1 VSRVDFKLVAACVG
15 LAVLCSIGG
24 GLAISTIGTGWGGLA
39 AVLGLSVTCAV
50 VLNLVFHQR
59 ASSQQRLILDRVAQ
73 VVGDSGDLVSTGS
86 SDQSIDSP
94 RMVSLVSS
102 ISEMKTRL
110 REESVARQVG
120 SSRSHEILTVLQ
132 SLSDPVIV
140 FDRFGTIRLANHSAE
155 SMVLSDSSLEG
166 TDIRSIFTEGPLS
179 ELLCSGISE
188 GSIESRAVEIEFQV
202 PRCTTDDERVYDA
215 RTFSIG
221 DQSVGPYVLAMR
233 DLTRE
238 RQISRMK
245 SDFVSKASH
254 ELRTPLASI
263 RGYLE
268 MLVDGEAECEEVRK
282 QFIESMLDDTERLSS
297 LVENM
302 LNISRIEAGIVRP
315 QLDRSDLGEIAR
327 HVAHMLEPV
336 AAEKDIQVTT
346 ATAPVDLSVE
356 GDSTMLHE
364 VVLNLATNA
373 IKYTPDGGRVMIS
386 VDTDSLERSVLVA
399 VTDTGL
405 GIPVESRERVFEKF
419 FRVPSYERMAQGTGL
434 GLNLCRNIVESVHQ
448 GRIGVDST
456 MGEGSR
462 FWFSIP
468 MGFAGARAA

>member
-1 VSRVDFKLVAACVG
+1 
-15 LAVLCSIGG
+15 
-24 GLAISTIGTGWGGLA
+24 
-39 AVLGLSVTCAV
+39 
-50 VLNLVFHQR
+50 
-59 ASSQQRLILDRVAQ
+59 
-73 VVGDSGDLVSTGS
+73 
-86 SDQSIDSP
+86 
-94 RMVSLVSS
+94 M
-102 ISEMKTRL
+102 
-110 REESVARQVG
+110 
-120 SSRSHEILTVLQ
+120 
-132 SLSDPVIV
+132 
-140 FDRFGTIRLANHSAE
+140 
-155 SMVLSDSSLEG
+155 
-166 TDIRSIFTEGPLS
+166 
-179 ELLCSGISE
+179 
-188 GSIESRAVEIEFQV
+188 
-202 PRCTTDDERVYDA
+202 
-215 RTFSIG
+215 
-221 DQSVGPYVLAMR
+221 
-233 DLTRE
+233 
-238 RQISRMK
+238 
-245 SDFVSKASH
+245 
-254 ELRTPLASI
+254 
-263 RGYLE
+263 
-268 MLVDGEAECEEVRK
+268 
-282 QFIESMLDDTERLSS
+282 
-297 LVENM
+297 
-302 LNISRIEAGIVRP
+302 
-315 QLDRSDLGEIAR
+315 GEIAR

>member
-1 VSRVDFKLVAACVG
+1 MTRFEPRLMIMCIGTAVTCSLGGALSIAVFGIDLRALLVVALVAAIS
-15 LAVLCSIGG
+15 AG
-24 GLAISTIGTGWGGLA
+24 GLNLMVRVRDRHVRRQLADRLDDAMRRFGDEGDAGTVTSCGKGEFN
-39 AVLGLSVTCAV
+39 AVFDGI
-50 VLNLVFHQR
+50 
-59 ASSQQRLILDRVAQ
+59 RLLHA
-73 VVGDSGDLVSTGS
+73 
-86 SDQSIDSP
+86 
-94 RMVSLVSS
+94 
-102 ISEMKTRL
+102 RL

-120 SSRSHEILTVLQ
+120 TSRSEEVLSVLHSLT
-132 SLSDPVIV
+132 DPVFV
-140 FDRFGTIRLANHSAE
+140 FDRFGTIRLANTAAAELVPPSACP
-155 SMVLSDSSLEG
+155 EG
-166 TDIRSIFTEGPLS
+166 SDIRDVFREGPLAEQIGS
-179 ELLCSGISE
+179 DLAE
-188 GSIESRAVEIEFQV
+188 GTFEARAIEFEHER
-202 PRCTTDDERVYDA
+202 PWMTTAEARVYDA
-215 RTFSIG
+215 RTLHLGEDRAGSCL
-221 DQSVGPYVLAMR
+221 LALR

-268 MLVDGEAECEEVRK
+268 MLVDGEAEDEEARM
-282 QFIESMLDDTERLSS
+282 QFLASMLDDTERLSS

-315 QLDRSDLGEIAR
+315 RLERSDLGEISDR
-327 HVAHMLEPV
+327 VAQMLLPV
-336 AAEKDIQVTT
+336 ASEKDISISV
-346 ATAPVDLSVE
+346 AAAPVDLHVE
-356 GDSTMLHE
+356 GDPTMLQE

-373 IKYTPDGGRVMIS
+373 IKYTPSGGRVTIS
-386 VDTDSLERSVLVA
+386 VDTDPLERSVLVA
-399 VTDTGL
+399 VSDTGL
-405 GIPVESRERVFEKF
+405 GIPLEARERVFEKF

-434 GLNLCRNIVESVHQ
+434 GLNLCRNIVESVHR

>member
-1 VSRVDFKLVAACVG
+1 VSRVDYKLVTACVA
-15 LAVLCSIGG
+15 LAVLCSLGG
-24 GLAISTIGTGWGGLA
+24 GLAISVIGTGWSGLA
-39 AVLGLSVTCAV
+39 LVLGLSVTCAV
-50 VLNLVFHQR
+50 VFNVLFHSR
-59 ASSQQRLILDRVAQ
+59 ASTAQRRILEQVALA
-73 VVGDSGDLVSTGS
+73 VGGS
-86 SDQSIDSP
+86 DEHAENSFVQNVNLPEYAAVLSAIDD
-94 RMVSLVSS
+94 MQA
-102 ISEMKTRL
+102 RL
-110 REESVARQVG
+110 REETVARQVG
-120 SSRSHEILTVLQ
+120 TSRSHEILSVLQ
-132 SLSDPVIV
+132 SLSDPVFV
-140 FDRFGTIRLANHSAE
+140 FDRFGTIRLSNHAAE
-155 SMVLSDSSLEG
+155 SMVLADATLEG
-166 TDIRSIFTEGPLS
+166 SDIRSIFTDGPLS
-179 ELLCSGISE
+179 DLLCAGISE
-188 GSIESRAVEIEFQV
+188 GCIESRAVEIEFQI
-202 PRCTTDDERVYDA
+202 PKITSDEDRVYDA

-221 DQSVGPYVLAMR
+221 DQSGGPYVLAMR

-268 MLVDGEAECEEVRK
+268 MLVDGEAESEETQK
-282 QFIESMLDDTERLSS
+282 QFIESMLADTERLSS

-315 QLDRSDLGEIAR
+315 QLDHSDLGEIAR
-327 HVAHMLEPV
+327 HVAHMLEPF
-336 AAEKDIQVTT
+336 AADKKIQVTT
-346 ATAPVDLSVE
+346 ATAPGDLSVE

-373 IKYTPDGGRVMIS
+373 IKYTPDGGRVTIS

-405 GIPVESRERVFEKF
+405 GIPLESRERVFEKF

>member
-1 VSRVDFKLVAACVG
+1 MISCIGTALVCSLGGGVTVAVFGLDLVGLVVVSVLAALVAGSLNILVRARESSARRNIAARLEAKVADVEPEFSDDG
-15 LAVLCSIGG
+15 VLHPIGAEFTTVVDG
-24 GLAISTIGTGWGGLA
+24 ID
-39 AVLGLSVTCAV
+39 VLKS
-50 VLNLVFHQR
+50 
-59 ASSQQRLILDRVAQ
+59 
-73 VVGDSGDLVSTGS
+73 
-86 SDQSIDSP
+86 
-94 RMVSLVSS
+94 
-102 ISEMKTRL
+102 RL
-110 REESVARQVG
+110 REEAVARQVG
-120 SSRSHEILTVLQ
+120 TSRSEEVLSVLH
-132 SLSDPVIV
+132 SLADPVFV
-140 FDRFGTIRLANHSAE
+140 FDRFGTVRLANAAAEVLTPPGAVIEGGDIRAIVPDGPLSDLLVSDLAEGVFESRTVEFEYQVPWVTSAE
-155 SMVLSDSSLEG
+155 S
-166 TDIRSIFTEGPLS
+166 
-179 ELLCSGISE
+179 
-188 GSIESRAVEIEFQV
+188 
-202 PRCTTDDERVYDA
+202 RVYDA
-215 RTFSIG
+215 RTLQLG
-221 DQSVGPYVLAMR
+221 DGQSGSFLLVLR

-268 MLVDGEAECEEVRK
+268 MLVDGEAGDEEARM
-282 QFIESMLDDTERLSS
+282 QFLSRMLDDTERLSS

-302 LNISRIEAGIVRP
+302 LNISRIEAGMVRP
-315 QLDRSDLGEIAR
+315 RLERSDLGDIA
-327 HVAHMLEPV
+327 HYVAQMLGPLADEKQISISV
-336 AAEKDIQVTT
+336 AA
-346 ATAPVDLSVE
+346 APVDLHVE
-356 GDSTMLHE
+356 GDATMLQE

-373 IKYTPDGGRVMIS
+373 VKYTPDGGRITIS

-399 VTDTGL
+399 VSDTGL
-405 GIPVESRERVFEKF
+405 GIPLEARERVFEKF